1 MHKMKNKVFASLLCT
16 LLFPSLFLRADEG
29 MWLPVLIDQLNIND
43 MKANGFKLSAEDIFS
58 VNKSSMKDAVV
69 QFGGGCT
76 AELISGKGL
85 LLTNHHCGYGFI
97 QYHSSTAHNYLDNGF
112 WAMNQNEELPCP
124 GLTATFIVS
133 MEEVTTK
140 VLNGVNDTMSE
151 AARTKIIDANS
162 KALEKENTKNG
173 FGAIVRA
180 FYYGNVYYMFLTQ
193 TFKDIRMVGAP
204 PQTIG
209 NFGGDSDNWVWPRQT
224 GDFSLFRIYA
234 GKNNNPAEYSK
245 ENVPYTPKHFFKI
258 NANGIGE
265 NDFTMVYGFPGRTT
279 EYLSSWGVDLIQNVS
294 DPEKVNLRT
303 QRIEIMEEEMHKSEK
318 VKIQYAAK
326 RNGTANA
333 WKKWQGEEKGLK
345 ENNAIAKKQAHEAE
359 FQKVVDADPVLKAK
373 YGTLL
378 PQMETAYKNI
388 IPWQRS
394 VEMMGEGC
402 FSVEIIGFAR
412 SFQQLVALSME
423 DSIRPKEFYPALL
436 NIQNSIPGYFKNYN
450 ATVDKKTAVA
460 MFSAVDREMNQPFMS
475 LEIFDSKHNAIKT
488 TFGSKPEVFTLVK
501 TKYKGDFAKY
511 FDMIFAKS
519 ILDDSA
525 KIAALMAH
533 YKPADYKKL
542 VKDPAFAL
550 AQQLTT
556 YNYSTS
562 YPQYVKANNEINRLN
577 RLYMAAQMEVFRN
590 KKFYPDANSTLRVAY
605 GKIDGY
611 SGRDGINYNW
621 YCTLD
626 GVMQKEDST
635 TFDYQV
641 PAKLHQL
648 WAAKDYGAY
657 ADKKDG
663 KIHTTFIASNHTT
676 GGNSGSPVLDANGN
690 LIGTNFD
697 RCWEGTMSDVNYDPS
712 VCRNI
717 VLDVRYTLFII
728 DKYAG
733 AGYLLGEMEF
743 AK

>member
-1 MHKMKNKVFASLLCT
+1 MKRKILLPFF
-16 LLFPSLFLRADEG
+16 LLLLTPFSILRADEG
-29 MWLPVLIDQLNIND
+29 MWLPILIDQLNIND
-43 MKANGFKLSAEDIFS
+43 MKANGFRLSAEDIYS

-85 LLTNHHCGYGFI
+85 LLTNHHCGYSFI
-97 QYHSSTAHNYLDNGF
+97 QYHSSVEHNYLDNGF
-112 WAMNQNEELPCP
+112 WAMNQSEELVCP

-133 MEEVTTK
+133 MEDVTTK
-140 VLNGVNDTMSE
+140 ILNGVSDTTSE
-151 AARTKIIDANS
+151 FFRNKIIEKNS

-173 FGAIVRA
+173 LDAMVRA

-204 PQTIG
+204 PQQIG

-234 GKNNNPAEYSK
+234 DKNNNPAEYSAS
-245 ENVPYTPKHFFKI
+245 NVPYTPKHFFKI
-258 NANGIGE
+258 NANGVGE

-279 EYLSSWGVDLIQNVS
+279 EYLSSWGVDLIENVS
-294 DPEKVNLRT
+294 DPVKVGLRT
-303 QRIEIMEEEMHKSEK
+303 QRLGIMEEEMRKSEK
-318 VKIQYAAK
+318 VKIQYSAK

-345 ENNAIAKKQAHEAE
+345 ENNAIGKKQAHEAE
-359 FQKVVDADPVLKAK
+359 FQKAVDADPALKAK
-373 YGTLL
+373 YGLVL
-378 PQMETAYKNI
+378 PQLQSAYSKI
-388 IPWQRS
+388 LPLQRS
-394 VEMMGEGC
+394 NDLIGEGC
-402 FSVEIIGFAR
+402 FSSEIIGFAR
-412 SFQQLVALSME
+412 GFQQLVALSMA
-423 DSIRPKEFYPALL
+423 DTVDMKAFNKELL
-436 NIQNSIPGYFKNYN
+436 NMQNSIPGYFKNYN
-450 ATVDKKTAVA
+450 ATVDKKMSAAT
-460 MFSAVDREMNQPFMS
+460 FSTVGNDLDQTVFA
-475 LEIFDSKHNAIKT
+475 LELFDTKHNPFRTTYGIK
-488 TFGSKPEVFTLVK
+488 PDVFNLVK
-501 TKYKGDFAKY
+501 TKYKGDYAKY

-519 ILDDSA
+519 IFDDSA

-533 YKPADYKKL
+533 YKPSDYKKL
-542 VKDPAFAL
+542 KADPAYAL
-550 AQQLTT
+550 MADLSDYYYGTT
-556 YNYSTS
+556 Y
-562 YPQYVKANNEINRLN
+562 PLLVKMNNEINRLN
-577 RLYMAAQMEVFRN
+577 RLYMAGQMEVFKN

-605 GKIDGY
+605 GKIDTY
-611 SGRDGINYNW
+611 SARDGINYNW
-621 YCTLD
+621 FCTLD
-626 GVMQKEDST
+626 GVIQKEDST
-635 TFDYQV
+635 SFDYQV

-648 WAAKDYGAY
+648 WASKDYGTY

-733 AGYLLGEMEF
+733 AGYLLKEMEF